1 MIDKDGM
8 GLDGMEEGGEVM
20 AERKS
25 EGKMEEVRRES
36 EERKKSGDGGKERND
51 REKMRRG
58 QKNPIMIDVPSERI
72 YSFIAPIFIS
82 H

>member
-36 EERKKSGDGGKERND
+36 EERKKSGDGGKEKND
-51 REKMRRG
+51 REKIRRG
-58 QKNPIMIDVPSERI
+58 KNPIMVNVASKRI